1 MQGTGFEIRSTDAR
15 FLDRIRSHL
24 AGYEAG
30 RDDLSE
36 VATYLFSAIP
46 GSDRRLPGGAVVR
59 GLHSVYA
66 QGMRIYHGPDP
77 KAMVGALLHMMRSL
91 TLDYL
96 DEFVRVRGGSVVLG
110 GGGLLLPTPGDRP
123 EVAALVALMLPRG
136 AGYLGDEVSLV
147 DPVLRRLHPSPFPVL
162 VHVDLAARIPGL
174 GSTGS
179 PRRPRRATRGRYA
192 VPPEELGSRRAEP
205 AQLTWVVFP
214 SFEPGEPTRLEPAGG
229 AAAVFGLS
237 QACANL
243 DVWEERGLMLFRGL
257 ADDTAVSRL
266 VVGSLEEAA
275 DLLIEAAPTLATM

>member
-1 MQGTGFEIRSTDAR
+1 VLHGTGFEIRSTDAR
-15 FLDRIRSHL
+15 FLDRVRPHL

-36 VATYLFSAIP
+36 VATFLFSAIP
-46 GSDRRLPGGAVVR
+46 GADRSLPGGTVVR

-77 KAMVGALLHMMRSL
+77 EAMVGALLHMMRSL

-96 DEFVRVRGGSVVLG
+96 DEFVRVRGGAVVLEES
-110 GGGLLLPTPGDRP
+110 GLLLPGDRP
-123 EVAALVALMLPRG
+123 ELAALVALMLARG
-136 AGYLGDEVSLV
+136 ARYLGDEVSLV
-147 DPVLRRLHPSPFPVL
+147 DPVFRRLHPSPFPLL
-162 VHVDLAARIPGL
+162 VHVDVAARIPGL
-174 GSTGS
+174 GSTG
-179 PRRPRRATRGRYA
+179 RPRRSRRATPGRYA
-192 VPPEELGSRRAEP
+192 VPPEKLGSRLAEP
-205 AQLTWVVFP
+205 AKIEWVVFP
-214 SFEPGEPTRLEPAGG
+214 SFEPGGATRLEPTGG

-257 ADDTAVSRL
+257 AEDAAVSRV

-275 DLLIEAAPTLATM
+275 DLLIEAAPSPATT

>member
-1 MQGTGFEIRSTDAR
+1 VLHGTGFEIRSTDAR
-15 FLDRIRSHL
+15 FLDRVRSHL

-36 VATYLFSAIP
+36 VATFLFSAIP
-46 GSDRRLPGGAVVR
+46 GADRSLPGGAVVR

-77 KAMVGALLHMMRSL
+77 EATVGALLHMMRSL

-96 DEFVRVRGGSVVLG
+96 DEFVRVRGGSVVLEE
-110 GGGLLLPTPGDRP
+110 GGLLLPGDRP
-123 EVAALVALMLPRG
+123 ELAALVALMLARG
-136 AGYLGDEVSLV
+136 ARYLGDEVSLV
-147 DPVLRRLHPSPFPVL
+147 DPVLRRVHPSPFPVL
-162 VHVDLAARIPGL
+162 VHADVAARIRGL
-174 GSTGS
+174 GSTS
-179 PRRPRRATRGRYA
+179 PLHRSRRATPGRYA
-192 VPPEELGSRRAEP
+192 VPPEALGSRRAEP
-205 AQLTWVVFP
+205 AQVVWVVFP
-214 SFEPGEPTRLEPAGG
+214 SFEPGGQTRLEPAGG

-257 ADDTAVSRL
+257 AEDAAVSRL

-275 DLLIEAAPTLATM
+275 DLLIEAASSLGTT